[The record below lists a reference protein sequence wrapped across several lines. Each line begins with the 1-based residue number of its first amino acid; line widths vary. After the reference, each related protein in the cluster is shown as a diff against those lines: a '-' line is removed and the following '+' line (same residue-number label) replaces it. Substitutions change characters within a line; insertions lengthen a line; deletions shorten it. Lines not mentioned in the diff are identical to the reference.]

1 MVLYWQGYFIGT
13 LLIISLSIRMTSGNQ
28 DTFHPVTDE
37 EKELEMLTVTSNH
50 TLKRG
55 NKKCGNE
62 EVFRLLNDSIN
73 SDINEY

>member
-73 SDINEY
+73 SDINKY